1 MFPACGYPCLLYTSG
16 SIVLAYDKQGRPV
29 TTEDLE
35 VAGAMTA
42 WMRNT
47 INPTLCYTVE
57 HLSLI
62 HISPS
67 SGGSLPSVR
76 HLTHHPYTELL
87 TVYTHSRGNE
97 RKIIPQDIDPTVDY
111 IPQDDV

>member
-1 MFPACGYPCLLYTSG
+1 M
-16 SIVLAYDKQGRPV
+16 LAYDKQGRPV

-57 HLSLI
+57 HQPVLVHAGPFANI
-62 HISPS
+62 AIGQS
-67 SGGSLPSVR
+67 SVIGV
-76 HLTHHPYTELL
+76 
-87 TVYTHSRGNE
+87 
-97 RKIIPQDIDPTVDY
+97 
-111 IPQDDV
+111 